1 MKVAKVE
8 NHYSPEE
15 FKKLFNKYKNN
26 AIVYVRLKFIK
37 SLINGNTIKDT
48 AKILDIS
55 TRTGT
60 EWLRRY
66 NEYGVEGLEPKF
78 HLRGIKSKLSDE
90 QMMELY
96 EVINKEGNSFS
107 IKDAQR
113 YISNEFSIDYSY
125 KQVWEITR
133 KKMDFNYGKPFL
145 KYKEHP
151 ENYKKDFKKN

>member
-96 EVINKEGNSFS
+96 EVINKEGNSC
-107 IKDAQR
+107 
-113 YISNEFSIDYSY
+113 YC
-125 KQVWEITR
+125 
-133 KKMDFNYGKPFL
+133 
-145 KYKEHP
+145 
-151 ENYKKDFKKN
+151 